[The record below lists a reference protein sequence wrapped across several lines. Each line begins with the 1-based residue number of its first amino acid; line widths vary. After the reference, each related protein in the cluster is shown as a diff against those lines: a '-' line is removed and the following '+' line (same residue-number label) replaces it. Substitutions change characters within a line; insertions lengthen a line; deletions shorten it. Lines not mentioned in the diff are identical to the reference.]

1 VASREER
8 PRTWRAE
15 PEATSPSGGHLP
27 PEVDSTG
34 LLDPL
39 FDPLPPDQRSV
50 DGGSRP
56 PQNLRQARG
65 TATRPPADIAPPPA
79 APARTRRVPKSRP
92 TVRRVRRTLKRVSP
106 LSVLRLSLFYYTI
119 FLFVW
124 LGFVAVVFWMVQATG
139 AFDAWNE
146 VSDIFFKQWKDV
158 EITLSL
164 VEKWALFIGI
174 VGVIVGS
181 IINAFLAFLYNLGA
195 DILGGLEVTFV
206 ERDL

>member
-1 VASREER
+1 LASREER

-39 FDPLPPDQRSV
+39 FDPLPSDQSV
-50 DGGSRP
+50 DGGTRP
-56 PQNLRQARG
+56 APQHLRQTSG
-65 TATRPPADIAPPPA
+65 TATRPPADIAAPPA
-79 APARTRRVPKSRP
+79 VPARTRRVPKSRP

-106 LSVLRLSLFYYTI
+106 LSVLKLSLFYYTI

-124 LGFVAVVFWMVQATG
+124 LGFVAVVFWMVQSTG

>member
-1 VASREER
+1 M
-8 PRTWRAE
+8 
-15 PEATSPSGGHLP
+15 SPSGGHLP

-39 FDPLPPDQRSV
+39 FDPLPPDRAG
-50 DGGSRP
+50 DGGTSTGSR
-56 PQNLRQARG
+56 NLRQTTG
-65 TATRPPADIAPPPA
+65 TGTRPGPEIAAPPTV
-79 APARTRRVPKSRP
+79 PARRRVPKTRP

-106 LSVLRLSLFYYTI
+106 LSVLKLSLFYYTI

-124 LGFVAVVFWMVQATG
+124 LGFVAVVFWMVQSTG

-181 IINAFLAFLYNLGA
+181 IINAFLAFLYNLAA
-195 DILGGLEVTFV
+195 DILGGVEVTFV